1 VNAKTPNS
9 WINIELRHLVAL
21 HTVAEERSF
30 VRAAQRLGYTQS
42 AVSNQ
47 IAALERLVSA
57 RLVERVRGGSSVS
70 LTEAGKTLDE
80 HAVALMARIN
90 AARHD
95 VARTSPGVRAT
106 LRVGYFQSVGASA
119 LPRIARAFNRRFPD
133 VALELE
139 LGDAERPLQEK
150 TATGALDLAFVS
162 GPVRVPALAS
172 AHLFDD
178 AFVLLGPPE
187 SELPVVP
194 DFSLRPLLAY
204 RPCHVQSQHEAAL
217 LQSAA
222 PNSRA
227 IWLEDATTIQALVA
241 AGCAYALLPGLAI
254 TNHELPLRI
263 LDGPVREVLIVWQ
276 RERPMV
282 GSLSCFVEAAERAF
296 QAIRPEYDRWLA
308 AEETAA

>member
-1 VNAKTPNS
+1 MSANSPNS
-9 WINIELRHLVAL
+9 WISIELRHLVAL

-70 LTEAGKTLDE
+70 LTEAGKRLDE
-80 HAVALMARIN
+80 HAVVLMARLN
-90 AARHD
+90 AARQD
-95 VARTSPGVRAT
+95 VATTSPGVRPT

-162 GPVRVPALAS
+162 GPVRVASLAS

-178 AFVLLGPPE
+178 AFVLLGPPGR
-187 SELPVVP
+187 ELPVVP
-194 DFSLRPLLAY
+194 DFSLRPLLAFK
-204 RPCHVQSQHEAAL
+204 PCHVQRDHEAAL

-222 PNSRA
+222 PTSRA
-227 IWLEDATTIQALVA
+227 IWLEDSTTIQALVE
-241 AGCAYALLPGLAI
+241 AGCAFALLPGLAI
-254 TNHELPLRI
+254 TNHDLARRV

-276 RERPMV
+276 RDRPMV
-282 GSLSCFVEAAERAF
+282 GSLSCFVEAAEREF
-296 QAIRPEYDRWLA
+296 QAIRAEYDRWLVDESA
-308 AEETAA
+308 A

>member
-1 VNAKTPNS
+1 MSTNLPSS
-9 WINIELRHLVAL
+9 WISIELRHLVAL

-70 LTEAGKTLDE
+70 LTEAGKRLDE
-80 HAVALMARIN
+80 HAVVLMARLN

-95 VARTSPGVRAT
+95 VARTTPGVRPT

-119 LPRIARAFNRRFPD
+119 LPRVARAFTLQFPD
-133 VALELE
+133 VALEFE
-139 LGDAERPLQEK
+139 LGDAERPLQER

-162 GPVRVPALAS
+162 APVRVPSLAS

-178 AFVLLGPPE
+178 AFVLLGPPG

-204 RPCHVQSQHEAAL
+204 RPCPAQRHHEAAL
-217 LQSAA
+217 LHTAA
-222 PNSRA
+222 PTSRA
-227 IWLEDATTIQALVA
+227 IWLEDATTIQALVE
-241 AGCAYALLPGLAI
+241 AGCAYALLPGLAVAKH
-254 TNHELPLRI
+254 TLPHRV

-276 RERPMV
+276 RDRPML
-282 GSLSCFVEAAERAF
+282 GSLSYFVEAAESEF
-296 QAIRPEYDRWLA
+296 QAIRAGYDEWLTDEA
-308 AEETAA
+308 TAA